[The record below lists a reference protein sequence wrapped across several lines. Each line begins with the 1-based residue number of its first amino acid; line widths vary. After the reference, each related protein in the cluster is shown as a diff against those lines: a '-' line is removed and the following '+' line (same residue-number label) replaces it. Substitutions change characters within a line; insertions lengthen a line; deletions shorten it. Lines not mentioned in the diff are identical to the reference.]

1 LALKAGRRVDAA
13 GCNAVSPS
21 DLKTR
26 EFHVDAKHGRF
37 WATHVWLEPGT
48 SRPAYAVT
56 DPWCRQG
63 GEAPAVPACAFVA
76 RAWCP

>member
-26 EFHVDAKHGRF
+26 EFHVDKKHRALLGDPRR
-37 WATHVWLEPGT
+37 LEPGT
-48 SRPAYAVT
+48 SRPAHAVT

-63 GEAPAVPACAFVA
+63 GEALSVPACAFVA